1 MFGTGDFEIFKR
13 NYCKKGSE
21 KALVRLSVQLKKI
34 IIRRTHQDTM
44 FGRPIL
50 QLPSFTSNTIE
61 LEFTVL
67 ERTIYRIVRDRF
79 IQNIKGIRAG
89 GNTRGSYAMFFTLLL
104 RLRQL
109 TAHIL
114 LVQKTLKELMEAEG
128 KPFSSTQIRILT
140 QNRFGTF
147 VGPDEA

>member
-1 MFGTGDFEIFKR
+1 MFGTGDFELFKR

-34 IIRRTHQDTM
+34 THQDTM

-50 QLPSFTSNTIE
+50 QLPPITTKTIE

-79 IQNIKGIRAG
+79 IQKIKGIQGG
-89 GNTRGSYAMFFTLLL
+89 GNPRGGYNMFFALLL

-114 LVQKTLKELMEAEG
+114 LIQKTLKELMEAEG
-128 KPFSSTQIRILT
+128 KPFSSAQIHILT

-147 VGPDEA
+147 VVLDKA

>member
-1 MFGTGDFEIFKR
+1 MFGTGEFELFKR

-50 QLPSFTSNTIE
+50 QLPPITNKTIE

-79 IQNIKGIRAG
+79 IQKIKGIHGG
-89 GNTRGSYAMFFTLLL
+89 GNPRGGYNMFFALLL

-114 LVQKTLKELMEAEG
+114 LIQKTLKELMEAEG
-128 KPFSSTQIRILT
+128 KQLPSPQTRFLT
-140 QNRFGTF
+140 QGR
-147 VGPDEA
+147 P